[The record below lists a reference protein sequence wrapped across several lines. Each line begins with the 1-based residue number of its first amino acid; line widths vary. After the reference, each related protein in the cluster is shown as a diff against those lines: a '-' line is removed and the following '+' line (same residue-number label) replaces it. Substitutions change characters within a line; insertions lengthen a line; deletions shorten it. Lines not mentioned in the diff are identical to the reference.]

1 MDEMGFD
8 MEIESYADGF
18 IIPEDDPTLQTLL
31 NCYHEVTGVDAPAVL
46 ANAGSYARAFRH
58 GAYSTAPYTRRPNP
72 FHLPPGHGGAHQ
84 PDEFVAIDGVVDGA
98 AMLGAMLFSLERN
111 TGSKK

>member
-98 AMLGAMLFSLERN
+98 AMLGAMLFSLEQ
-111 TGSKK
+111 TSHDHI